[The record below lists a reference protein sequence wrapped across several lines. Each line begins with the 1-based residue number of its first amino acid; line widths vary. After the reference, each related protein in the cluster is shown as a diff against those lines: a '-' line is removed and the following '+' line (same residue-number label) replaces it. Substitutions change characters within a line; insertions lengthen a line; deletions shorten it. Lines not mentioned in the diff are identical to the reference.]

1 MSSNTK
7 DLSKKNRVK
16 KEEGPEGVPQRGGT
30 VGMRFFSGLS
40 QDTIICIIL
49 FLTGLFIITA
59 LSSPGLYLN
68 DEWIPVNQVHQL
80 DIGHQIT
87 FNEGKYGVYKN
98 GTPAPY
104 FAELNNLLKY
114 SVALPLISLPSMK
127 LIHFWGDNFRLA
139 LVAAWACIPFL
150 IAFLVSHRFPEYA
163 SLRSIRIT
171 ILGAVAG
178 ILLFMLN
185 LFVYSPFV
193 YSTPDAPVEVAAVCF
208 TNHVLFAFLL
218 TITYLIGRRIFD
230 GRLQALFVTL
240 TVAACSSYFFWGTTG
255 KDHIASAVVFAI
267 VLYFFIRYLQSYR
280 YRDAA
285 CGFLFIGVLVWLRPE
300 AGFSVFLC
308 TGIFFIAVIL
318 FRVQQSKVSVKH
330 ACSQI
335 SAILF
340 TGLGA
345 IPFFI
350 NNLLITGNPLMPVL
364 LYHDKTISG
373 STIIKTMEVPS
384 TIISSQAVTSN
395 TIVTTN
401 PLVVVGD
408 LITTVGQYIFTINL
422 NPEDILG
429 ILFFPATGSSG
440 VFLVCPVALIALV
453 MAPVLFF
460 WKREV
465 GTSISGN
472 NTRITVFLLVAIFA
486 IFLAYFR
493 IFHDMNTN
501 WASGSPDIR
510 YFSLMYLPL
519 VLVSM
524 ILLKKTALL
533 AHPKKLIVNT
543 AGLSIIL
550 VPLIIV
556 TSILVFSVFSTFTF
570 NYYKLFHILVSGE
583 IILSIVIVTY
593 YHSLGRKA
601 DWISDLPLPLL
612 LITVFAWQVLL
623 VFLMSPVIKFNGYS
637 FWIPGTDVLYHFFI
651 SSSISV

>member
-1 MSSNTK
+1 M
-7 DLSKKNRVK
+7 
-16 KEEGPEGVPQRGGT
+16 
-30 VGMRFFSGLS
+30 
-40 QDTIICIIL
+40 
-49 FLTGLFIITA
+49 A
-59 LSSPGLYLN
+59 LSSPGLYMN
-68 DEWIPVNQVHQL
+68 DEWIPVNQIHQL

-87 FNEGKYGVYKN
+87 FNEGKYGVYQN
-98 GTPAPY
+98 GTPDRY
-104 FAELNNLLKY
+104 FADLNNLLKY

-127 LIHFWGDNFRLA
+127 LIHFWGENFRLA
-139 LVAAWACIPFL
+139 LVTAWACIPFL
-150 IAFLVSHRFPEYA
+150 IAFLISRRYPEYA
-163 SLRSIRIT
+163 SLKSIRIT
-171 ILGAVAG
+171 LLGAVAG
-178 ILLFMLN
+178 ILLFVLN

-208 TNHVLFAFLL
+208 TNNVLFAFLL

-255 KDHIASAVVFAI
+255 KDHIATAVVFAI
-267 VLYFFIRYLQSYR
+267 VLYFFIRYLQSYG

-285 CGFLFIGVLVWLRPE
+285 CGFLFIGVLAWFRPE

-308 TGIFFIAVIL
+308 TGIFFIAAII

-335 SAILF
+335 SAIFF

-350 NNLLITGNPLMPVL
+350 NNLLITGNPLIPLL
-364 LYHDKTISG
+364 LYHDKTKSG
-373 STIIKTMEVPS
+373 GTIIKTMEVSS
-384 TIISSQAVTSN
+384 TTIGSHATPSN
-395 TIVTTN
+395 TIVTTD
-401 PLVVVGD
+401 PFVIVGD
-408 LITTVGQYIFTINL
+408 LFSTVSQYIFTINV
-422 NPEDILG
+422 NPEEILG

-440 VFLVCPVALIALV
+440 VFMVCPVALIALIMV
-453 MAPVLFF
+453 PVLFF
-460 WKREV
+460 WKREN
-465 GTSISGN
+465 GTSFFGD
-472 NTRITVFLLVAIFA
+472 NTRITLFLLVAIFS

-501 WASGSPDIR
+501 WVSGSPDIR

-524 ILLKKTALL
+524 ILLKKTALF
-533 AHPKKLIVNT
+533 AHPKKLIVYT

-570 NYYKLFHILVSGE
+570 NYYKLFHVLVSGE
-583 IILSIVIVTY
+583 IILSVVIATY
-593 YHSLGRKA
+593 YHGVGRKA
-601 DWISDLPLPLL
+601 DRISDLPLPLL

-623 VFLMSPVIKFNGYS
+623 VFILSPVIKFNGYS
-637 FWIPGTDVLYHFFI
+637 FWIPGTDFLYHFFI
-651 SSSISV
+651 STTTSL